1 MGFFSKHFAFDNLI
15 SSIAKIKRDIKKV
28 ALIFDILVQVIF
40 LIFYGYQVFKHLN
53 ALPYLI
59 IYSILLVV
67 SLAYFV
73 IHCILISKQSKASK
87 KIDKKVI
94 KPIFKLIKVLL
105 QLAGLV
111 VSLIEAVTT
120 TLPGLT
126 IFFTAMS
133 AVMLI
138 INFLVY
144 ICVWYINKT
153 IDRLIVSFKMDRE
166 KNTILKTLTKDN
178 GPDAEDAPISEE
190 EMKIRAEIEKNTDE
204 FYSDN
209 PTKMKE
215 RQKDKNKKKQKS
227 K

>member
-1 MGFFSKHFAFDNLI
+1 MLIYKNQNFFLN
-15 SSIAKIKRDIKKV
+15 KI
-28 ALIFDILVQVIF
+28 ILTPQ
-40 LIFYGYQVFKHLN
+40 
-53 ALPYLI
+53 
-59 IYSILLVV
+59 
-67 SLAYFV
+67 
-73 IHCILISKQSKASK
+73 
-87 KIDKKVI
+87 IDKRVV
-94 KPIFKLIKVLL
+94 KPIVKLIKVLL

-144 ICVWYINKT
+144 ICVWYINRT

-209 PTKMKE
+209 PIKMKE
-215 RQKDKNKKKQKS
+215 RQKDKNKKKQKGN
-227 K
+227 